1 MKFVKEHKVLLI
13 IVGVIL
19 ILFIVCFV
27 ILYKMFFSYGDDKY
41 GDRLKNISN
50 LEISNYTVT
59 KLETELKE
67 LENVDSVKYK
77 LNGKLISVI
86 FTVNPSLEKDLAKE
100 YGDKVLEYFTDEEK
114 SNYDIQIFVVA
125 SSEEEDSEYPII
137 GYKKASKE
145 ALTWSNN

>member
-13 IVGVIL
+13 VVGVIL

-41 GDRLKNISN
+41 GDRLKNIKD
-50 LEISNYTVT
+50 LQISNYTVS
-59 KLETELKE
+59 KIETELKE
-67 LENVDSVKYK
+67 LENVESVKYK
-77 LNGKLISVI
+77 LSGKLISVI
-86 FTVNPSLEKDLAKE
+86 FNVEASLEKDLAKE

-114 SNYDIQIFVVA
+114 NNYDIQIFMTC
-125 SSEEEDSEYPII
+125 SSEEENEFPII

>member
-13 IVGVIL
+13 VVGVIL

-41 GDRLKNISN
+41 GDRLKNIKD
-50 LEISNYTVT
+50 LQISNYTVS
-59 KLETELKE
+59 KIETELKE
-67 LENVDSVKYK
+67 LENVESVKYK
-77 LNGKLISVI
+77 LSGKLISVI
-86 FTVNPSLEKDLAKE
+86 FNVEASLEKDLAKE

-114 SNYDIQIFVVA
+114 SNYDIQIFMTC
-125 SSEEEDSEYPII
+125 SSEEENEFPII